1 MKKLLSIA
9 FLGVIFSV
17 PAHAQRSMAG
27 ALGPNGAGYVP
38 TGGSTGSFGGGIAG
52 GGTVSFH
59 TLPPAPAAQLNTVD
73 VSGNQTDFVPSSW
86 TEFERGLAKGRADLA
101 AERKPLGEIAAEYRQ
116 VEKPKA
122 KFTIVQD
129 ASGKAVIQRN

>member
-1 MKKLLSIA
+1 VK
-9 FLGVIFSV
+9 V
-17 PAHAQRSMAG
+17 Q
-27 ALGPNGAGYVP
+27 
-38 TGGSTGSFGGGIAG
+38 
-52 GGTVSFH
+52 
-59 TLPPAPAAQLNTVD
+59 
-73 VSGNQTDFVPSSW
+73 FVPSSW
-86 TEFERGLAKGRADLA
+86 TEFEKGLARGQADLA

>member
-1 MKKLLSIA
+1 MKKLLSLA
-9 FLGVIFSV
+9 FLGFIFSV

-27 ALGPNGAGYVP
+27 SLGPNGAGYIP
-38 TGGSTGSFGGGIAG
+38 AGGATGSFGGGIAG

-59 TLPPAPAAQLNTVD
+59 TLPTAPPAQFTVVD
-73 VSGNQTDFVPSSW
+73 VSGVKEQFVPSSW
-86 TEFERGLAKGRADLA
+86 TEFEKGLARGQADLA